1 MSLISHRIIKAVI
14 ATFAVIVVTPIALSF
29 ASLKGIMRLFLET
42 KMVVVS
48 FVARVKKKMEND

>member
-14 ATFAVIVVTPIALSF
+14 GIFAVIVVTPIALSF
-29 ASLKGIMRLFLET
+29 ASLKEIMRLFLQT

-48 FVARVKKKMEND
+48 FVARVKKKMAND

>member
-29 ASLKGIMRLFLET
+29 ASLKGIMKLFLET
-42 KMVVVS
+42 KMVVALSV
-48 FVARVKKKMEND
+48 VRLKKKMAND